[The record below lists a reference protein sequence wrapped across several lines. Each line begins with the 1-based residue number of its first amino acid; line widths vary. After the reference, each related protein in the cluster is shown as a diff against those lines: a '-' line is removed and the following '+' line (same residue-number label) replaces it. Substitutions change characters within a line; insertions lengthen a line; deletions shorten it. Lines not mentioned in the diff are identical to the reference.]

1 MKSISPWKI
10 ISMSVVVVLLEACS
24 SNPKPPPSL
33 DFDVNANI
41 QTNNGGLFY
50 FIVRSANEKQFMMES
65 YQDVASKTFSD
76 PPDPE
81 VLGVFSVV
89 PGTKQRCTVGQ
100 PAQGA
105 VALYFLFTQ
114 PGLQWK
120 KLLSMPF
127 KNKYNIDLKANSQI
141 DIYET
146 KSWFSWF

>member
-1 MKSISPWKI
+1 MRDSPNNP
-10 ISMSVVVVLLEACS
+10 SV
-24 SNPKPPPSL
+24 
-33 DFDVNANI
+33 DDTDVPFRVDHR
-41 QTNNGGLFY
+41 LW
-50 FIVRSANEKQFMMES
+50 IVGHRN
-65 YQDVASKTFSD
+65 DRLTFRI
-76 PPDPE
+76 
-81 VLGVFSVV
+81 